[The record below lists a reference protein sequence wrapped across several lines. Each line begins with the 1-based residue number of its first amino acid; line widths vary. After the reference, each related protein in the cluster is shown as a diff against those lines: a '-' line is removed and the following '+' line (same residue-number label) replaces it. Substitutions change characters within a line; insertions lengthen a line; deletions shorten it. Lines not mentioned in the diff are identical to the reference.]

1 VHPGQG
7 LSSDSQMPRGARI
20 LMRLLNFILLA
31 LLFMPRVAG
40 ADDWIS
46 LAKNDPDYVTFSGGV
61 FDVEH
66 EKDREA
72 EFSLEYRYADQF
84 WGFKPFVHA
93 SYVTNNMT
101 FLGAGLLMD
110 IQLGD
115 NWIVQPSIAPTWW
128 RGKTDQLDL
137 GYGLQFRSRIEI
149 AYRFPDNSRF
159 GVSAS
164 HSSNASLGD
173 TNPGI
178 ESVMVNISVP
188 TSFFRYK

>member
-1 VHPGQG
+1 
-7 LSSDSQMPRGARI
+7 
-20 LMRLLNFILLA
+20 MRMLGVTLLA
-31 LLFMPRVAG
+31 FIFMTPAAG

-46 LAKNDPDYVTFSGGV
+46 LAKSDPGYITFSGGV

-72 EFSLEYRYADQF
+72 EFSLEYRSDYQF
-84 WGFKPFVHA
+84 WGIKPFVHA

-101 FLGAGLLMD
+101 FLGAGILMD
-110 IQLGD
+110 IQLGE

-128 RGKTDQLDL
+128 RGETDELDL
-137 GYGLQFRSRIEI
+137 GYDLQFRSRIEV
-149 AYRFPDNSRF
+149 AYRFPDESRF
-159 GVSAS
+159 GISAT

-178 ESVMVNISVP
+178 ESVMINVSVP
-188 TSFFRYK
+188 TSFFRY